1 MLDVMQGIVVPV
13 DRDVYRLH
21 EGVRLVLVPH
31 VSHVAAV
38 FVAHVIR
45 HDLTSAVGQ
54 VHKVGSLKY
63 VAERRSNSKILS
75 TTGHCWSYTN
85 VLYTMYICFHFI

>member
-38 FVAHVIR
+38 FVANVIR
-45 HDLTSAVGQ
+45 HNLTSAVGQ

-63 VAERRSNSKILS
+63 S
-75 TTGHCWSYTN
+75 TRQKAVKS
-85 VLYTMYICFHFI
+85 